1 MTPCPRCGS
10 LVAPPARFCT
20 ECGSWVVHPPM
31 TQTPVTGAAI
41 ALGTV
46 ETGVVSDAPAGGL
59 DPTRRTEI
67 KSIPPLAALRPSAP
81 PPPIT
86 EVGRLSPVASPAF
99 PAARITAEASLASID
114 QPTSRAPRTLL
125 DPTPP
130 SISSVQASSRPKRPL
145 AAFLV
150 SFQYE
155 PLGAYWPLGTG
166 PNLVGRAGGRPD
178 LDVAFADS
186 TVSNEQATIHVE
198 VGHLGI
204 EDRGSTNGTFVNGRP
219 LLAGARAPLQHGDRV
234 RFGSFETLV
243 VVVPYS
249 GPP

>member
-1 MTPCPRCGS
+1 M
-10 LVAPPARFCT
+10 
-20 ECGSWVVHPPM
+20 HPP
-31 TQTPVTGAAI
+31 TVQTPLSGEAI
-41 ALGTV
+41 APGTI
-46 ETGVVSDAPAGGL
+46 ETGVVAADARASGGAA

-67 KSIPPLAALRPSAP
+67 KSIPPPAALRPSAP
-81 PPPIT
+81 PPQIT
-86 EVGRLSPVASPAF
+86 DVGRLSPMSSPAF
-99 PAARITAEASLASID
+99 PAARITAEASIEL
-114 QPTSRAPRTLL
+114 PTSRAPKTLL

-130 SISSVQASSRPKRPL
+130 SIPIAQASSRPKRPL

-166 PNLVGRAGGRPD
+166 PNLVGRAGARPD
-178 LDVAFADS
+178 LDIGFADA

-198 VGHLGI
+198 AGQLGI